1 MRQIL
6 CVIDFTDPSGKVLD
20 VAARIANACR
30 AHLIVLFPYRLIDH
44 SFQGNL
50 ASLKLKLE
58 SQAREKFETLKKSLP
73 VMEHL
78 SVEFQP
84 EIGFTSD
91 RIKAHVGKDLID
103 MIIVG
108 QKLTDSPNDIK
119 GFNLQA
125 LISNS
130 KLPVVI
136 VPTEVNAEASVH

>member
-6 CVIDFTDPSGKVLD
+6 CVIDFTDSSGKVLE
-20 VAARIANACR
+20 VATRIANACR

-44 SFQGNL
+44 TFQGKL
-50 ASLKLKLE
+50 PSLKLKLE
-58 SQAREKFETLKKSLP
+58 SAAREKFEKLKESLP
-73 VMEHL
+73 VMETL

-91 RIKAHVGKDLID
+91 RINAHVGKDPID
-103 MIIVG
+103 MIVVG
-108 QKLTDSPNDIK
+108 QELTDSPNDIK
-119 GFNLQA
+119 GFNLQH

-136 VPTEVNAEASVH
+136 VPTEVNAEASIR